1 MIILFNKLDNVWSE
15 EFEVKMKGKIISF
28 NWTLYY
34 NWGLLEQLLDNTEH
48 EEFERK
54 SDQSGE
60 EEENPFYQTKTS
72 FKID

>member
-48 EEFERK
+48 EEYERK
-54 SDQSGE
+54 SD
-60 EEENPFYQTKTS
+60 
-72 FKID
+72 